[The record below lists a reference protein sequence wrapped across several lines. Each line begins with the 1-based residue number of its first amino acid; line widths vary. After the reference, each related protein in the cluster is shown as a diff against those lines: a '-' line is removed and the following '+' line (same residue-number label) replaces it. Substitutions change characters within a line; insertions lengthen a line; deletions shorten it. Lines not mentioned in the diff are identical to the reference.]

1 MMRALLIDDDEEL
14 ARLLREYLATHQ
26 VELEHAATGPKGLE
40 RLARPAA
47 ATVDVVLLDVMLPG
61 MDGFA
66 VCRTI
71 RETRPELPILMLT
84 ARGDDND
91 RIIGLELGAD
101 DYVPKPYNAR
111 ELLARMKAV
120 LRRTRGAGAPGGAG
134 GDVFEVGDLRVDV
147 PAHAAALGDKAVPLT
162 SFEFRVLVALARR
175 AGETVTR
182 EELAAAVKGGSSEAA
197 ATTGYDPSVDR
208 SLDVHIS
215 HLRQKLGDDPRD
227 PRRIRTVRGVG
238 YVLVQPAR

>member
-1 MMRALLIDDDEEL
+1 MIRALLIDDDQEL
-14 ARLLREYLATHQ
+14 GRLLTEYLTPHGVDLA
-26 VELEHAATGPKGLE
+26 HAVTGPAGLSRIDE
-40 RLARPAA
+40 GGI
-47 ATVDVVLLDVMLPG
+47 DVILLDVMLPG

-66 VCRTI
+66 VCRRI
-71 RETRPELPILMLT
+71 RETRPDLPILMLT

-111 ELLARMKAV
+111 ELLARIKAV
-120 LRRTRGAGAPGGAG
+120 LRRVRPGSISEQ
-134 GDVFEVGDLRVDV
+134 FTVGDLRIDV
-147 PAHAAALGDKAVPLT
+147 PAHTVSLGERPVPLT
-162 SFEFRVLVALARR
+162 SFEFRVLCTLARR

-182 EELAAAVKGGSSEAA
+182 EELAGD
-197 ATTGYDPSVDR
+197 GYDPSVDR

-238 YVLVQPAR
+238 YVLVKPRAD